1 MSGNN
6 VQEEDSTFHVSN
18 LYSETEIKKIT
29 QDFISEK
36 IREQNFEEIV
46 KYSNIRIFLSLV
58 LIVIGTYCSIFVQYK
73 KNPVIMIQLLVA
85 FFVVSTTLIIFE
97 YFFFDDVFMILRS
110 NNGSLVKLYCRLDVK
125 KSTLILAYKLNKNVF
140 ETSFELKRLYNENGY
155 LMKPYAKNVV
165 MNFLSAH
172 GRTLKLKN

>member
-1 MSGNN
+1 
-6 VQEEDSTFHVSN
+6 
-18 LYSETEIKKIT
+18 
-29 QDFISEK
+29 
-36 IREQNFEEIV
+36 
-46 KYSNIRIFLSLV
+46 
-58 LIVIGTYCSIFVQYK
+58 
-73 KNPVIMIQLLVA
+73 MIQLLVA